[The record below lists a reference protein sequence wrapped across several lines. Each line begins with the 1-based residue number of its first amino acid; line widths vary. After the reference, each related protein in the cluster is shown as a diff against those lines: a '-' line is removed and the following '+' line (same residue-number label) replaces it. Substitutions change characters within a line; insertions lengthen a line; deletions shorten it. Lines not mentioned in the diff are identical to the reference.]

1 MSDAIDGSQ
10 LCAVLAALD
19 RNLNLAVTVHH
30 YNHRNIIYSDDFAGH
45 NHHPTITQPS
55 PNHHPTIT
63 QPSPNH
69 HPTITQP
76 YTAITRPSHSN
87 LSFELI
93 LMLHTHISTH
103 THARNSYLLS
113 GPRFIPS
120 WGRCNSSM
128 LLVLYSF
135 ILHRSFTRIVH
146 TLVHTRSTRLAHAA
160 HSRITINP
168 IRSFRSIIQRRSH
181 LSHSSVITHRHSL
194 FEHSHTNAR
203 TTRCCHS

>member
-1 MSDAIDGSQ
+1 MGSTNHAGHTRGTHTPDRVRSMMTTATDDDGYT
-10 LCAVLAALD
+10 
-19 RNLNLAVTVHH
+19 NLNSEITVHH
-30 YNHRNIIYSDDFAGH
+30 YNQRIIVYSYYFLAHAHARTD
-45 NHHPTITQPS
+45 
-55 PNHHPTIT
+55 
-63 QPSPNH
+63 
-69 HPTITQP
+69 
-76 YTAITRPSHSN
+76 TRAR
-87 LSFELI
+87 
-93 LMLHTHISTH
+93 TH
-103 THARNSYLLS
+103 TSSQTHTATIQYSSYYCTLS
-113 GPRFIPS
+113 GLRFISS
-120 WGRCNSSM
+120 WGGCNSSM

>member
-45 NHHPTITQPS
+45 
-55 PNHHPTIT
+55 
-63 QPSPNH
+63 NH

-194 FEHSHTNAR
+194 FEHPLACSAR
-203 TTRCCHS
+203 VMFSNKLSLTEFDRIREIQT